1 MDSYVIEG
9 GRKLEGEINISGSK
23 NATLPIMASC
33 ILNKGINTLYNV
45 PNIYDVYIMENIL
58 EYLGCKIYRNND
70 KIVIDSSN
78 ITKYSIPEVLM
89 RKMRSS
95 VMLVGAI
102 IGRMNKC
109 IFSYPGGCEIG
120 ARPIDLHIN
129 SFRKLDIQVKEEGGY
144 IYCETCRINN
154 TEVNLDFPSVGATE
168 NIILVSVLGEGTTI
182 IKNAAREPEIID
194 LQNILNKMGAKVE
207 GAGSNIITI
216 KGVKKLREV
225 EYTIMPDRIE
235 AGTFI
240 CAAAATKGSIILNK
254 VNTEHISSVISKVE
268 EAGAKVKIY
277 DDKLQVLSEKRLHAI
292 ESIRTMPYP
301 GFPTDMQSQFISML
315 SISKGTSIITEN
327 IFENRFKFINELV
340 RMGAKISIE
349 GRTAIVKG
357 VKKIS
362 GSLVEASDL
371 RGGAALII
379 AGLIADGKTRIINI
393 NHILRGYED
402 IEGKLRNLGASI
414 IRSE

>member
-1 MDSYVIEG
+1 MESYIIEG
-9 GRKLEGEINISGSK
+9 GKRLEGEVNISGSK
-23 NATLPIMASC
+23 NATLPIMAAC

-78 ITKYSIPEVLM
+78 ISKYSIPEFLM

-102 IGRMNKC
+102 IGRMDKC

-129 SFRKLDIQVKEEGGY
+129 AFRKLDIQVKEEGGY
-144 IYCETCRINN
+144 IYCETCKINN
-154 TEVNLDFPSVGATE
+154 TEINLDFPSVGATE
-168 NIILVSVLGEGTTI
+168 NIILVSVLGEGTTV

-225 EYTIMPDRIE
+225 EYIVMPDRIE

-240 CAAAATKGSIILNK
+240 CALAATKGHILLNK
-254 VNTEHISSVISKVE
+254 VNTEHISSIISKVE
-268 EAGAKVKIY
+268 EAGVKTKIY
-277 DDKLQVLSEKRLHAI
+277 EDKLEIISEKRLHAI
-292 ESIRTMPYP
+292 DNIRTMPYP
-301 GFPTDMQSQFISML
+301 GFPTDMQSQFVSML
-315 SISKGTSIITEN
+315 VTSKGTSIITEN
-327 IFENRFKFINELV
+327 IFENRFKFINELI

-349 GRTAIVKG
+349 GRTAIIKG
-357 VKKIS
+357 VKRIS

-371 RGGAALII
+371 RGGAALIV
-379 AGLIADGKTRIINI
+379 AGLVANGKTRIINI

-402 IEGKLRNLGASI
+402 IEGKLRKIGANI